1 MIDDIKKLKGFMPHH
16 EGLALLKWS
25 ETFSK
30 YGPIIEI
37 GTYCGKSSAYLAYG
51 AIKNNQVVYTIDHHS
66 GSEEHQINEE
76 YFDEEVYDE
85 SNKRIDTFPIFKMN
99 MEKLGIENVI
109 PVVAESELV
118 SRSWQAD
125 AGLIFID
132 GGHSMESA
140 LNDYHGWKNKICSDG
155 ALVIH
160 DIFDD
165 PKDGGQAPNTIYKKA
180 LAEGFELYER
190 IDTTVCLTKV

>member
-1 MIDDIKKLKGFMPHH
+1 
-16 EGLALLKWS
+16 
-25 ETFSK
+25 
-30 YGPIIEI
+30 
-37 GTYCGKSSAYLAYG
+37 
-51 AIKNNQVVYTIDHHS
+51 
-66 GSEEHQINEE
+66 
-76 YFDEEVYDE
+76 
-85 SNKRIDTFPIFKMN
+85 

-109 PVVAESELV
+109 PVVAKSELV

-140 LNDYHGWKNKICSDG
+140 LNDYHGWKNKIHSVG

-165 PKDGGQAPNTIYKKA
+165 PNDGGHAPNTIYKKA